1 MRDEK
6 EGLSSSLIPLPSSL
20 ALLRKSALWLLMV
33 SLPVAVLTS
42 ALAPLAIHLVFG
54 PRYAAAAP
62 VLAIGIWRV
71 PATGLSLLTGYSLLA
86 VKRQDL
92 ELRTGAA
99 GTVISLALVVL
110 LVHYY
115 GALGGAIAVATRP
128 LVAFL
133 LRLPYLRRHV
143 SCFWPWKQ
151 MAQLV
156 VALFLMAIPLA
167 FVRSS
172 HLSVRHAALVLAA
185 AGIYAISLAAM
196 RVDPMPTVVQR
207 VQRWL
212 RRLAASFF
220 NQGSTPRDTPPDPP
234 REPVLAM
241 PLETPLA
248 VTTAD
253 HPQAGTR
260 ANRHS

>member
-115 GALGGAIAVATRP
+115 GALGGAIAVAEVEGKGAIDLFERER
-128 LVAFL
+128 VEAVYDAF
-133 LRLPYLRRHV
+133 RRQ
-143 SCFWPWKQ
+143 SFQ
-151 MAQLV
+151 E
-156 VALFLMAIPLA
+156 
-167 FVRSS
+167 
-172 HLSVRHAALVLAA
+172 
-185 AGIYAISLAAM
+185 GIHHRI
-196 RVDPMPTVVQR
+196 
-207 VQRWL
+207 
-212 RRLAASFF
+212 
-220 NQGSTPRDTPPDPP
+220 
-234 REPVLAM
+234 
-241 PLETPLA
+241 
-248 VTTAD
+248 
-253 HPQAGTR
+253 
-260 ANRHS
+260 